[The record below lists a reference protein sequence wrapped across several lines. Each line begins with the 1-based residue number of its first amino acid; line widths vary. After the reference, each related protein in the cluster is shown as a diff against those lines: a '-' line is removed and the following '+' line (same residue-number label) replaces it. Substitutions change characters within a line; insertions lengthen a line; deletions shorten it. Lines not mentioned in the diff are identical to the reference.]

1 MIAGEGV
8 RASASSLIRRMGGL
22 FTRPRNG
29 LGSLSRTAHLS
40 PHIAAITLILLP
52 GCATTQTVPEKVYIP
67 VSQPCITA
75 ADLPKS
81 PAFPSDAE
89 LAKLDDFALVI
100 AIRSAQIAYR
110 QYVSELEATLRA
122 CTK

>member
-1 MIAGEGV
+1 M
-8 RASASSLIRRMGGL
+8 
-22 FTRPRNG
+22 RPFPFKA
-29 LGSLSRTAHLS
+29 LVALKICLLS
-40 PHIAAITLILLP
+40 
-52 GCATTQTVPEKVYIP
+52 GCVTPPTVPEKVYIRVP
-67 VSQPCITA
+67 APCIEA

-110 QYVSELEATLRA
+110 QYVAEMEATMRA
-122 CTK
+122 CVR